1 MSNRTDRRVSARH
14 ATALSVAAL
23 ACGFLTACGTAQ
35 AADAPGTPAP
45 APVSAGHASATRPAT
60 AQAAAPA
67 AAQTESKPAQ
77 ATKSRP
83 QLRLDSSEAEV
94 RKLREAYAGCLREH
108 GMPSKGTWPKAAE
121 KSARAA
127 CERLRPLLPPELDPA
142 KNPNYAKSVRI
153 EAKCLQDH
161 GFDVHL
167 VKVDGP
173 AKLGW
178 RYRSVPGPDV
188 DISKIQND
196 CRVKAYGGGRA
207 LQPGPQ

>member
-1 MSNRTDRRVSARH
+1 MSKPTHRH
-14 ATALSVAAL
+14 AIALSLAAL
-23 ACGFLTACGTAQ
+23 ACGLLTACGVAE
-35 AADAPGTPAP
+35 AAGAPGTPAP
-45 APVSAGHASATRPAT
+45 VPAGPVPVT
-60 AQAAAPA
+60 QPA
-67 AAQTESKPAQ
+67 AVRVEPTPAQ
-77 ATKSRP
+77 ATTSRP
-83 QLRLDSSEAEV
+83 QLRLDSSPAEV
-94 RKLREAYAGCLREH
+94 SKLRHAYAGCLREH
-108 GMPSKGTWPKAAE
+108 GMPSKGTWSTAAE

-127 CERLRPLLPPELDPA
+127 CEHLRPLLPPELDPA

-178 RYRSVPGPDV
+178 RYASVPGPDV
-188 DISKIQND
+188 DIAKIQDD

-207 LQPGPQ
+207 IQPGPQ

>member
-1 MSNRTDRRVSARH
+1 MSDRTDQRVSARH
-14 ATALSVAAL
+14 ATALSIAAL
-23 ACGFLTACGTAQ
+23 ACGLLTACG
-35 AADAPGTPAP
+35 AAEAASGPGTPAP
-45 APVSAGHASATRPAT
+45 AQAGQVSATRPVA
-60 AQAAAPA
+60 AQA
-67 AAQTESKPAQ
+67 ESKPAR

-94 RKLREAYAGCLREH
+94 RKFRAAYAGCLTEH
-108 GMPSKGTWPKAAE
+108 GMPSKGTWTKAAE

-127 CERLRPLLPPELDPA
+127 CEHLRPLLPPELDPA

-178 RYRSVPGPDV
+178 RYASVPGPDV
-188 DISKIQND
+188 DISKIQDD

-207 LQPGPQ
+207 LRPGPQ

>member
-1 MSNRTDRRVSARH
+1 MSNRTDRRASARH

-23 ACGFLTACGTAQ
+23 ACGLLTACGTAQ

-45 APVSAGHASATRPAT
+45 VPAGHVSATR
-60 AQAAAPA
+60 PA
-67 AAQTESKPAQ
+67 AAQTESKPAH
-77 ATKSRP
+77 AAKSRP
-83 QLRLDSSEAEV
+83 QLRLNSSEAEV
-94 RKLREAYAGCLREH
+94 RKFREAYAGCLREH
-108 GMPSKGTWPKAAE
+108 GMPSKGTWSKAAE

-178 RYRSVPGPDV
+178 RYASVPGPGV
-188 DISKIQND
+188 DISRIQDD

-207 LQPGPQ
+207 LRPGPQ

>member
-1 MSNRTDRRVSARH
+1 MSNRTERRMSARH
-14 ATALSVAAL
+14 VTAISFAAL
-23 ACGFLTACGTAQ
+23 ACGFLTACG
-35 AADAPGTPAP
+35 AAEAAGAPSTP
-45 APVSAGHASATRPAT
+45 APVSAGHVSVTR
-60 AQAAAPA
+60 PA
-67 AAQTESKPAQ
+67 AAQTAPKPAHT
-77 ATKSRP
+77 TKSRP

-94 RKLREAYAGCLREH
+94 RKFRKAYAGCLSEH
-108 GMPSKGTWPKAAE
+108 GMPSKGTWSKAAE

-178 RYRSVPGPDV
+178 RYASVPGPDV
-188 DISKIQND
+188 DISKIQDD

-207 LQPGPQ
+207 LRPGPQ

>member
-14 ATALSVAAL
+14 ATALSVAVL
-23 ACGFLTACGTAQ
+23 ACGLLTACG
-35 AADAPGTPAP
+35 AAEAASGPGTPAP
-45 APVSAGHASATRPAT
+45 VAAGHVAAGA
-60 AQAAAPA
+60 AAAPA
-67 AAQTESKPAQ
+67 AAPAASKPAH
-77 ATKSRP
+77 AAKSRP

-94 RKLREAYAGCLREH
+94 RKFRAAYAGCLSEH
-108 GMPSKGTWPKAAE
+108 GMPSKGTWSKAAE

-127 CERLRPLLPPELDPA
+127 CEHLRPLLPPELDPA

-167 VKVDGP
+167 FKVDGP
-173 AKLGW
+173 AKFGW
-178 RYRSVPGPDV
+178 RYESVPGPDV
-188 DISKIQND
+188 DISKIQDD

-207 LQPGPQ
+207 LRPGPQ

>member
-1 MSNRTDRRVSARH
+1 MSNRTERRMSARH

-45 APVSAGHASATRPAT
+45 VAAGHAPATRP
-60 AQAAAPA
+60 AAAPA
-67 AAQTESKPAQ
+67 AAPAASTPAQ

-94 RKLREAYAGCLREH
+94 RKLREAYARCLRDH
-108 GMPSKGTWPKAAE
+108 GMPSKGTWSKAAE

-178 RYRSVPGPDV
+178 RYASVPGPGV
-188 DISKIQND
+188 DISKIQDD

-207 LQPGPQ
+207 LRPGPQ

>member
-1 MSNRTDRRVSARH
+1 MSARH
-14 ATALSVAAL
+14 VTAISFAAL
-23 ACGFLTACGTAQ
+23 ACGVLTACGTAQ
-35 AADAPGTPAP
+35 AAGAPGTP
-45 APVSAGHASATRPAT
+45 APVSAGHASATRP
-60 AQAAAPA
+60 AAAPA

-94 RKLREAYAGCLREH
+94 RKFREAYARCLTKH
-108 GMPSKGTWPKAAE
+108 GMPSKGTWSKAAE

-127 CERLRPLLPPELDPA
+127 CERLRPLLPPEMDPV

-167 VKVDGP
+167 VKEPAP

-178 RYRSVPGPDV
+178 RYASVPGDNV
-188 DISKIQND
+188 DISKIQDN
-196 CRVKAYGGGRA
+196 CRVKAFGGGRA
-207 LQPGPQ
+207 LRPGPQ

>member
-1 MSNRTDRRVSARH
+1 MSNRTERRMSARH
-14 ATALSVAAL
+14 VTAISFAAL
-23 ACGFLTACGTAQ
+23 ACGLLTACG
-35 AADAPGTPAP
+35 AAEAAGAPSTPAP
-45 APVSAGHASATRPAT
+45 VPAGHVSDTR
-60 AQAAAPA
+60 PA
-67 AAQTESKPAQ
+67 AAQTAPKPAHT
-77 ATKSRP
+77 TKSRP

-94 RKLREAYAGCLREH
+94 RKFRAAYAGCLSEH
-108 GMPSKGTWPKAAE
+108 GMPSKGTWSKAAE

-178 RYRSVPGPDV
+178 RYASVPGPDV
-188 DISKIQND
+188 DISKIQDD

-207 LQPGPQ
+207 LRPGPQ